1 MSISR
6 MRLLPLAV
14 AALALTGLDVGE
26 VRGQQI
32 APDAQAAPPGWIGVR
47 VDVNEVR
54 EPSGRVQTD
63 LMITSVV
70 DDSPADRAGFRPGD
84 RILRINGRSVTLESF
99 TRIASSLREGD
110 RVRVTVARGPWP
122 SEIDVQAVAR
132 PAQNL
137 VALPQD
143 VAVRVDSAMQRLD
156 SLIWLLAGRGV
167 AVDGRQMVPDQEET
181 GRQRLVAIGTD
192 STRTVI
198 VPTWSLAPLQDP
210 FHALDPS
217 VAPRDPP
224 VDPREGQPSWG
235 SFFGERAQPVGSSSA
250 EPGRVA
256 VPHIVGQNRVAG
268 AAVILLNP
276 ELAAY
281 FEVGGG
287 LLVTDITPGTPAEDA
302 GIRPGDV
309 LVRVD
314 GAAVTSLADLRRV
327 MSSPELDHLVISVV
341 RRGDPI
347 DVVLPR

>member
-1 MSISR
+1 
-6 MRLLPLAV
+6 
-14 AALALTGLDVGE
+14 
-26 VRGQQI
+26 
-32 APDAQAAPPGWIGVR
+32 VR

-54 EPSGRVQTD
+54 EPGGRVQTD

-84 RILRINGRSVTLESF
+84 RILQINGRSVTLESF
-99 TRIASSLREGD
+99 TRMASSLREGD

-132 PAQNL
+132 PAENL

-143 VAVRVDSAMQRLD
+143 VAVRVDSAMHRLD
-156 SLIWLLAGRGV
+156 SLLWLLAGRAV
-167 AVDGRQMVPDQEET
+167 SVDGREMIPDHEET
-181 GRQRLVAIGTD
+181 GRRQLVAIGTD

-198 VPTWSLAPLQDP
+198 VPAWSLDPLP
-210 FHALDPS
+210 I
-217 VAPRDPP
+217 
-224 VDPREGQPSWG
+224 DPREGLPSRG
-235 SFFGERAQPVGSSSA
+235 SFFGERARPVGSSSA

-281 FEVGGG
+281 FEVDGG
-287 LLVTDITPGTPAEDA
+287 LLITDVTPGTPAEDA
-302 GIRPGDV
+302 GILPGDV
-309 LVRVD
+309 LTGVD
-314 GAAVTSLADLRRV
+314 GAAVASLADLRRV
-327 MSSPELDHLVISVV
+327 MSSPEPDRLVISLV